1 MSDCAISKIE
11 AGAFVDLVHLRWL
24 DLSDN
29 RLAILSDATFTG
41 LHLHQLFLNG
51 NRRLVLDGGRPF
63 ANLTVF
69 GLYLHDSQLTA
80 VDVGTLDSL
89 YGSLRILWLS
99 ENRLHRLD
107 PALSRLFASLSQFRL
122 ADNRLHCNC
131 ELLWLWRIYDGRRRR
146 GGEDTV
152 SEDAPRCVSPAW
164 LSGRHFGELSEGDL
178 RCQAPTL
185 ADVEVTLIEDDD
197 VDDDD
202 DDDDH
207 RYHHHHD
214 YNNDDDHDHDDD
226 HDDVYDDDNDD
237 NDDDND
243 VDNDVDDDDDDY
255 DDQHDHHY
263 HYHHHDYDHDDDDDD
278 DHRYHH
284 HDHDYNND
292 DDHDHD
298 HDDVYDDD
306 NDDND
311 DDDYYSDDI
320 DDDNND
326 DINDINDDD
335 VDNDDN
341 DDGDVNQ
348 SSTRRRLLLR
358 CSATG
363 DPTPSVY
370 WIRPS
375 TTAKRVLPP
384 TSMIQNDAMDD
395 VVEALLVLNHDDVQS
410 TPPERRAFT
419 CVASNVV
426 GNVTLTVRSILRTW
440 EVDAENDEAAP
451 RYTYINGGEVVEE
464 MTDADDRRLLIQRNR
479 FPVEITTKGSVGSSG
494 YACSVL
500 SENRTDSE
508 LCAEGRDRRLRASSS
523 LERHAV
529 RSSTDDRRQFGVVHV
544 VAAVVL
550 TVVLT
555 TTSVVAVVA
564 ICLRHRSTSSAAAA
578 VPLHPRLLTDSAAPQ
593 TASATTLIYDTV
605 VHLTRISSSSIT

>member
-202 DDDDH
+202 DDDH
-207 RYHHHHD
+207 RYHHHHHHD

-237 NDDDND
+237 NDDD
-243 VDNDVDDDDDDY
+243 DD
-255 DDQHDHHY
+255 
-263 HYHHHDYDHDDDDDD
+263 
-278 DHRYHH
+278 
-284 HDHDYNND
+284 
-292 DDHDHD
+292 
-298 HDDVYDDD
+298 
-306 NDDND
+306 
-311 DDDYYSDDI
+311 YSDDI

-348 SSTRRRLLLR
+348 SSIRRRLLLR

-384 TSMIQNDAMDD
+384 TSMIQNDATDD

-578 VPLHPRLLTDSAAPQ
+578 AVPLHPRLLTDSAAPQ